1 MLRGTLH
8 ALAVLALAAAAPAGA
23 QSDWLSLCG
32 KCLSPSITSKSGIG
46 TSNAVAEGR
55 TTRRDAEGWCA
66 NWEPG
71 KNQAAC
77 VGDQLAAE
85 DAKKT
90 YRAVADCPG
99 GKITAIDGQTYTL
112 AGKWTSD
119 VGKGRTR
126 WRDAGGNIVGQDNAS
141 NGLAIS
147 QQWEVLC
154 PVSVATARPAAPVA
168 GAQGSAPSAAQG
180 IPGAQYTAG
189 QIIEAKYGTEWLR
202 GRIDKV
208 VQTAGPKGPEIAYDV
223 RLENGKRGVLPAR
236 MLRNA
241 PGA

>member
-1 MLRGTLH
+1 MLQGTLH

-77 VGDQLAAE
+77 VRDQLAAE

-154 PVSVATARPAAPVA
+154 PVSVATARPAAR
-168 GAQGSAPSAAQG
+168 G
-180 IPGAQYTAG
+180 PG
-189 QIIEAKYGTEWLR
+189 R
-202 GRIDKV
+202 GRARQRAERRARHPRRPVHRRPDHRSEV
-208 VQTAGPKGPEIAYDV
+208 RHRVAARAHRQGRADGRPERSRDRV
-223 RLENGKRGVLPAR
+223 
-236 MLRNA
+236 
-241 PGA
+241 